1 MGGSMVLQ
9 VLLVS
14 LAAGVLLGCS
24 LKNFTLHVEK
34 QECTHCL
41 TINTTVCSGMCFTQD
56 SNLQGVAGRKFR
68 VQRGCVYQSVAYR
81 SAEVPGCPAHID
93 PLYIYPVAQ
102 RCRCSKCNTVTNEC
116 VQTPLQLHD
125 SCRSKQQLQ

>member
-1 MGGSMVLQ
+1 MGGSVVLQ

-41 TINTTVCSGMCFTQD
+41 TINTTVCSGMCFTQVCLY
-56 SNLQGVAGRKFR
+56 SSPVSLS
-68 VQRGCVYQSVAYR
+68 QRACVYQSVAYR

-116 VQTPLQLHD
+116 VQTPLQTALKCLELH
-125 SCRSKQQLQ
+125 